1 MILDSHFDTIVKYFN
16 KEYPREGC
24 GVIAIQKGK
33 SKWFPCKNV
42 AEDNEDF
49 IIDSTDYIRI
59 NRNADIIAV
68 VHSHPDTTAKPS
80 ETDVKQC
87 NALNLDYYII
97 SIPEINLHHLK
108 PNRTEVLF
116 EKFIKKR
123 DMKVLSGHFRKLKRF
138 VITHRVCR

>member
-49 IIDSTDYIRI
+49 IIDSTD
-59 NRNADIIAV
+59 
-68 VHSHPDTTAKPS
+68 
-80 ETDVKQC
+80 
-87 NALNLDYYII
+87 
-97 SIPEINLHHLK
+97 
-108 PNRTEVLF
+108 
-116 EKFIKKR
+116 
-123 DMKVLSGHFRKLKRF
+123 
-138 VITHRVCR
+138 

>member
-49 IIDSTDYIRI
+49 IIDSKDYIK
-59 NRNADIIAV
+59 ASYQSDIVAV
-68 VHSHPDTTAKPS
+68 VHSHPDASPKSS

-87 NALNLDYYII
+87 NGLNLDYYII
-97 SIPEINLHHLK
+97 SIPEIQLEHLK
-108 PNRTEVLF
+108 PNRVDLPLVGRE
-116 EKFIKKR
+116 
-123 DMKVLSGHFRKLKRF
+123 
-138 VITHRVCR
+138 